1 MHSGQVA
8 FMSWS
13 IVKKSLF
20 ALTGLLLWP
29 TLVLAEFQSLQPG
42 LEYQELALHQG
53 TTSLHLLRVDLK
65 KYSIKPIDGR
75 NLGKASLTVKE
86 MAQKKGAI
94 AVINANFFDPDK
106 KPLGLVLLDGKIK
119 NAFHPTSW
127 WASFLIK
134 GTQAKITKVFSPA
147 KVKGYQ
153 QGIQA
158 GPRLIVN
165 GRPPKLKKEA
175 SPKSAIGIDP
185 QGRVLLIATSS
196 PMEIGALADI
206 LARPKKK
213 GGLGLTQA
221 LNLDGG
227 SSTQFFLKT
236 ADKEV
241 YLPGMTKVPVG
252 LGIFSKS

>member
-1 MHSGQVA
+1 
-8 FMSWS
+8 MSWS

-20 ALTGLLLWP
+20 ALTALFLWP
-29 TLVLAEFQSLQPG
+29 TLVLADFQSLQPG
-42 LEYQELALHQG
+42 LEYQELALAQDG
-53 TTSLHLLRVDLK
+53 ITLHLLRVDLK

-75 NLGKASLTVKE
+75 NLGKTSLTVKE
-86 MAQKKGAI
+86 MAQKQGAI
-94 AVINANFFDPDK
+94 AVINANFFDPEK
-106 KPLGLVLLDGKIK
+106 KPLGLILLDGKIK

-127 WASFLIK
+127 WASFLTK
-134 GTQAKITKVFSPA
+134 GTQARITKVFSPE

-175 SPKSAIGIDP
+175 SAKSAIGIDP
-185 QGRVLLIATSS
+185 QGRVLLIATSG
-196 PMEIGALADI
+196 PVEIGTLANF
-206 LARPKKK
+206 LARSKKE

-241 YLPGMTKVPVG
+241 YLPGMTRVPVG

>member
-1 MHSGQVA
+1 MPSGQVA

-13 IVKKSLF
+13 IVNKSLI
-20 ALTGLLLWP
+20 ALTALLFWP
-29 TLVLAEFQSLQPG
+29 SLVLANFQNLQPG
-42 LEYQELALHQG
+42 LEYQELVLPQAG
-53 TTSLHLLRVDLK
+53 NTLHLLRVDLK
-65 KYSIKPIDGR
+65 KFSIKPIDGR
-75 NLGKASLTVKE
+75 NLGKASFTVKE

-106 KPLGLVLLDGKIK
+106 KPLGLILLDGKIK

-134 GTQAKITKVFSPA
+134 GSKAKITKVFSPA

-175 SPKSAIGIDP
+175 SPKSAIGIDS
-185 QGRVLLIATSS
+185 QGRVLLIATSR
-196 PMEIGALADI
+196 PMEIGTLANL

-236 ADKEV
+236 GDTEV
-241 YLPGMTKVPVG
+241 YLPGMTKIPVG